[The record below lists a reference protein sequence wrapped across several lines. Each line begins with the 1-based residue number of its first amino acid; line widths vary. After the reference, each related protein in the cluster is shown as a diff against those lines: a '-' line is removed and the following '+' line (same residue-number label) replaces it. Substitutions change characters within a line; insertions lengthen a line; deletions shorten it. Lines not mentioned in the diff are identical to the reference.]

1 MDCGV
6 MKHELL
12 ELTQLLNLTNDSIT
26 SKIH

>member
-1 MDCGV
+1 MDDGV

>member
-1 MDCGV
+1 MECSV
-6 MKHELL
+6 MKLELL